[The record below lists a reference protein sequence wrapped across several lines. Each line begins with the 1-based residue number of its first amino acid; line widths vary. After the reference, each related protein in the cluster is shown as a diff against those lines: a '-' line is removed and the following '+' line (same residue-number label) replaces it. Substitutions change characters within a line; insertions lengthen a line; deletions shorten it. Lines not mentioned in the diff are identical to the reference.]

1 MKSARRPTRDV
12 VPWAADEF
20 RHVATAD
27 AAVAGAAGRA
37 DAASSN
43 SQALSRKPSA
53 CSRIKGDNAMK
64 LFRRTFL
71 RLAVGTTVL
80 PIASPVAVLGQ
91 GTTIPSGAS
100 RIVERTHYYAKPDLA
115 AEVLNVRREASAMRL
130 SIGLPAG
137 EIFVKH
143 PGGDGSEPDVAWQC
157 TFADAAA
164 RDADL
169 AARAASAEFESVRVQ
184 MRKLYARFERQVFA
198 IALL

>member
-1 MKSARRPTRDV
+1 
-12 VPWAADEF
+12 
-20 RHVATAD
+20 
-27 AAVAGAAGRA
+27 
-37 DAASSN
+37 
-43 SQALSRKPSA
+43 
-53 CSRIKGDNAMK
+53 MK
-64 LFRRTFL
+64 LPRRTFL
-71 RLAVGTTVL
+71 HLAAGTAAL
-80 PIASPVAVLGQ
+80 PLASPVTVLAQ
-91 GTTIPSGAS
+91 GITPTGAI
-100 RIVERTHYYAKPDLA
+100 RIVERTHYYARPGLA
-115 AEVLNVRREASAMRL
+115 TEVLDQRRKASAVRV

-198 IALL
+198 IVSL